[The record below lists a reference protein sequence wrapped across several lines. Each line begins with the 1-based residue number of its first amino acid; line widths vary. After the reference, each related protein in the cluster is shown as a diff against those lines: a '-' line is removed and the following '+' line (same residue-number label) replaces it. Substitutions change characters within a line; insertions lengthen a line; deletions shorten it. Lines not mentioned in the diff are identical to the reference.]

1 MVESVVQSH
10 AETVVGSSEKLT
22 IRVLHVDDELGLLKV
37 AKQCLE
43 MQGPFH
49 VDTADSVEEA
59 LARLGKEKYNVIVSD
74 YQMPGKDG
82 LEFLKE
88 LREKGN
94 AIPFIMFTGKGR
106 EEVAIKALNLG
117 ASQYLSK
124 IGETETVYAEL
135 AHSVRE
141 LAKTTKT
148 EEKMRESEQKFR
160 NLFDKAND
168 GLVFVDLSG
177 RIVDTN
183 QKRALKAQRPKDIL
197 AGAES
202 GAKVKCPSAYQS
214 CVLPCS
220 YRHA

>member
-94 AIPFIMFTGKGR
+94 AIPFIMFTGKGAR
-106 EEVAIKALNLG
+106 ARGLFVT
-117 ASQYLSK
+117 Q
-124 IGETETVYAEL
+124 L
-135 AHSVRE
+135 AFSHAYPS
-141 LAKTTKT
+141 
-148 EEKMRESEQKFR
+148 
-160 NLFDKAND
+160 FD
-168 GLVFVDLSG
+168 VFVDTMQTASDQG
-177 RIVDTN
+177 HI
-183 QKRALKAQRPKDIL
+183 
-197 AGAES
+197 S
-202 GAKVKCPSAYQS
+202 YQ
-214 CVLPCS
+214 
-220 YRHA
+220 A

>member
-183 QKRALKAQRPKDIL
+183 QKRAR
-197 AGAES
+197 
-202 GAKVKCPSAYQS
+202 
-214 CVLPCS
+214 
-220 YRHA
+220 